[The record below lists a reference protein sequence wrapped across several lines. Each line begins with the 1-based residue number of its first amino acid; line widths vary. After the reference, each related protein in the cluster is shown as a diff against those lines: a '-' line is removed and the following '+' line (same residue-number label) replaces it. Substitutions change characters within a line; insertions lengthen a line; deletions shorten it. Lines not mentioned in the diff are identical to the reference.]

1 MTDLSNRTAV
11 VTGASSGIGA
21 AIASG
26 LADAGARVALV
37 GRRRD
42 RLEQLAGALPAAVA
56 VPADLT
62 ERAPLTDRVHD
73 ALGPVDLVVACAG
86 VMLGAPFE
94 AADTGEWDRM
104 VDVNVRALLDTGR
117 AFADDL
123 LAAAAEG
130 RAADLVHIGSIGSHV
145 PFPNY
150 AVDCAT
156 KAAVAQLTRSLRQ
169 ELGPRGVRVK
179 NVEPGLTDTE
189 LGADMRDPVG
199 RQMLEQLR
207 ATVPPLD
214 PADVATAVVSAVA
227 APPSVNLAEIVI
239 VPTAQP

>member
-1 MTDLSNRTAV
+1 
-11 VTGASSGIGA
+11 
-21 AIASG
+21 
-26 LADAGARVALV
+26 
-37 GRRRD
+37 
-42 RLEQLAGALPAAVA
+42 
-56 VPADLT
+56 
-62 ERAPLTDRVHD
+62 
-73 ALGPVDLVVACAG
+73 

-150 AVDCAT
+150 AVYCAT